1 MDSEGMQSLGLD
13 VLGGVDL
20 CRVQSVAVI
29 FKKPLAG
36 ASRRLIVATLARAWT
51 D

>member
-1 MDSEGMQSLGLD
+1 MDSQGMQFLGLD

-29 FKKPLAG
+29 F
-36 ASRRLIVATLARAWT
+36 SRSLSLVRVGGEDRREL
-51 D
+51 